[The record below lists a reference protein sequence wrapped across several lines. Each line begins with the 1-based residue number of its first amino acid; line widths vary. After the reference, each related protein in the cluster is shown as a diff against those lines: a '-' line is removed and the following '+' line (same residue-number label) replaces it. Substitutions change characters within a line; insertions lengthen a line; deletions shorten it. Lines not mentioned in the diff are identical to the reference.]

1 MVNDSQI
8 INLYWKRDEQAIVQT
23 KAKYDG
29 YCRHIAYNILNDY
42 RDVEECMADTYLA
55 AWNSI
60 PPQKPALLS
69 AYIAKITRNISL
81 KRFRNRR
88 ALKRGGGEIALALD
102 ELAQC
107 VPDKCDLETALG
119 EAELSRIINRF
130 LAEQSREV
138 RGVFLRRYWYLESI
152 AEIAAHFG
160 FSQSKV
166 KSILFRTREK
176 LWKKLKKEGVF
187 E

>member
-1 MVNDSQI
+1 MNDSQI

-29 YCRHIAYNILNDY
+29 YCRHIACNILNDL

-69 AYIAKITRNISL
+69 AYIGKIARNISL
-81 KRFRNRR
+81 KRYRNGR

-107 VPDKCDLETALG
+107 VPDNRDLETALG
-119 EAELSRIINRF
+119 ESELSGIIDRF
-130 LAEQSREV
+130 LAELSWET
-138 RGVFLRRYWYLESI
+138 RGVFLRRYWYLESV

-166 KSILFRTREK
+166 KSMLFRTREK
-176 LWKKLKKEGVF
+176 LLKQLKKEGVF